1 MKDKLLGPV
10 DITARTQYQ
19 VLCPMFDTTQEEGN
33 FIGAP
38 VERKAITPEGKVW
51 VLNIVKLQNYFL
63 AKDYGF
69 QDIDY
74 TKNNWAQLLSKS
86 IPELAGVN
94 PVELIERLVVQVN
107 LAQPTGTRPNPRIY
121 LVQVS
126 MTRSQITP
134 ANGRDAAQG
143 STAFPVFPTPGL
155 LESRERHIPVLNGV
169 MTTQRS
175 RTVRLQKDD

>member
-1 MKDKLLGPV
+1 
-10 DITARTQYQ
+10 
-19 VLCPMFDTTQEEGN
+19 MFDTTEEEGN

-38 VERKAITPEGKVW
+38 VSARKAISADGKVW
-51 VLNIVKLQNYFL
+51 VLNMIKLQNYFL

-69 QDIDY
+69 QLTDFRM
-74 TKNNWAQLLSKS
+74 NNWNRLFAKS

-94 PVELIERLVVQVN
+94 PQELVSRLVVQVN

-126 MTRSQITP
+126 MTRSQISP
-134 ANGRDAAQG
+134 ATGTDASQG

-155 LESRERHIPVLNGV
+155 LASRERLLNVLGGV
-169 MTTQRS
+169 M
-175 RTVRLQKDD
+175 RTKPAPEERLDGPEEREG